1 MRWRVLL
8 FLLMVMVSGSSTFK
22 EVPSERIHLN
32 QIGFY
37 PESPKVAVIKGNT
50 SQDFLVKE
58 VLSGKVVFRG
68 KLGEVRKNQFSVKIT
83 RIADFTEL
91 KIPGQ
96 YRLAL
101 ADGNVSPVFKIEKNV
116 HRSLAIGALKGFYY
130 QRASTPLLTVH
141 AGKWARNAG
150 HPDDKVLIHGSA
162 VSTIRPKDVI
172 ISSPRGWYDAGDY
185 NKYIVNS
192 GITMATLL
200 SLLEDYPEFCK
211 GLSTNIPES
220 TNQLPDL
227 LDEVL
232 WNLRWML
239 TMQDPS
245 DGGVYHKLTNASFDP
260 TIMPERATRSRYVVQ
275 KGTAATLDFA
285 AVMAQ
290 SARVVRQYK
299 KQLPGLADSCKTAA
313 IKAWG
318 WAKNNPAVY
327 YRQSEINKK
336 FSPAIT
342 TGEYGDQNID
352 DEWIWAA
359 TELYILTGNPT
370 YLSKIQIDKSAPMP
384 IPTWNQVKPLAYYSL
399 VKSAKAVESNAT
411 QKSQLAKED
420 ILLCAD
426 NLLNGIEKQP
436 YRVVMGKDPTDFRW
450 GSSSVAANQGI
461 VLLYAYRLTH
471 NEKYLDAALGN
482 LDYLLGRNATGYSFV
497 TGFGSKSVMH
507 PHHRV
512 SMADGIKEPVPGL
525 LSGGPNAGKQDKC
538 ASYTS
543 NYPDESFT
551 DDDCSYASNEI
562 AINWNAPLVYLVV
575 ALEAEF
581 GKLVDK

>member
-1 MRWRVLL
+1 MRWRSLF

-50 SQDFLVKE
+50 PQDFLVKE

-68 KLGEVRKNQFSVKIT
+68 KLKEVRKNQFSGKLT
-83 RIADFTEL
+83 RIAEFAEL
-91 KIPGQ
+91 KIPGH

-101 ADGNVSPVFKIEKNV
+101 ADGSVSSVFKIEKKV
-116 HRSLAIGALKGFYY
+116 HRGLAIGALKGFYY
-130 QRASTPLLTVH
+130 QRASTPLLPVH

-150 HPDDKVLIHGSA
+150 HQDDKVLIHGSA
-162 VSTIRPKDVI
+162 ISTNRPKDAL
-172 ISSPRGWYDAGDY
+172 ISSSRGWYDAGDY
-185 NKYIVNS
+185 NEYIVNS
-192 GITMATLL
+192 GITMATLM

-260 TIMPERATRSRYVVQ
+260 TIMPERATRARYVVQ

-290 SARVVRQYK
+290 SVRVVQQYK

-318 WAKNNPAVY
+318 WAKKNPAVY

-342 TGEYGDQNID
+342 TGEYGDQNIE

-359 TELYILTGNPT
+359 TELHILTGNPA
-370 YLSKIQIDKSAPMP
+370 YLPKIQIDKSVSMP

-399 VKSAKAVESNAT
+399 VKSSKTVESNAT
-411 QKSQLAKED
+411 QKAQLAKED

-426 NLLNGIEKQP
+426 NLLNEIEKQP
-436 YRVVMGKDPTDFRW
+436 YQVVMGKDPADFRW

-461 VLLYAYRLTH
+461 VLLHAYRLSH
-471 NEKYLDAALGN
+471 NRKYLEAALGN
-482 LDYLLGRNATGYSFV
+482 LDYLLGRNATGYCFV

-512 SMADGIKEPVPGL
+512 SMADGVKEPVPGL